1 VFLADDSMQKEV
13 SKLSLPHLTQEEKL
27 EALKKA
33 QDMRSKRAE
42 LRAQLKR
49 GNLTLQEVL
58 DQADDEVIARMRVTY
73 LLQSLPQVGKVTS
86 EKVMREIGINE
97 NRRVQG
103 LGTRQK
109 DELLK
114 RLG

>member
-1 VFLADDSMQKEV
+1 M
-13 SKLSLPHLTQEEKL
+13 SLPHLTQEEKL

-42 LRAQLKR
+42 LRAKLKR

>member
-1 VFLADDSMQKEV
+1 M
-13 SKLSLPHLTQEEKL
+13 SLPFLTQDEKL
-27 EALKKA
+27 DALKKA
-33 QDMRSKRAE
+33 QEMRSKRAE
-42 LRAQLKR
+42 LRAKLKK
-49 GNLTLQEVL
+49 GSLSLQEIL
-58 DQADDEVIARMRVTY
+58 DASNDEVIARMRVTY

-103 LGTRQK
+103 LGKRQR
-109 DELLK
+109 EQLLE

>member
-1 VFLADDSMQKEV
+1 
-13 SKLSLPHLTQEEKL
+13 LSLPHLSQEEKL

-33 QDMRSKRAE
+33 QEMRSKRAE
-42 LRAQLKR
+42 LRVQLKQ

-58 DQADDEVIARMRVTY
+58 EQADDEVIGRMRVTY

-86 EKVMREIGINE
+86 EKVMKEIGINE

>member
-1 VFLADDSMQKEV
+1 M
-13 SKLSLPHLTQEEKL
+13 SLPVLTPEEKL

-33 QDMRSKRAE
+33 QEMRSKRAE
-42 LRAQLKR
+42 VRTKLKK
-49 GNLTLQEVL
+49 GTLTLKEVL
-58 DQADDEVIARMRVTY
+58 EATDDEVISRMRVTY

-103 LGTRQK
+103 LGKRQK
-109 DELLK
+109 EELLQ

>member
-1 VFLADDSMQKEV
+1 M
-13 SKLSLPHLTQEEKL
+13 SLPHLSQEEKL

-33 QDMRSKRAE
+33 QEMRSKRAE
-42 LRAQLKR
+42 LRVQLKQ

-58 DQADDEVIARMRVTY
+58 EQADDEVIGRMRVTY

-86 EKVMREIGINE
+86 EKVMKEIGINE